1 MARTAEGEA
10 TSEDSRG
17 DDRTI
22 RVLVVDDHRAVAESI
37 AMAIDLQPDLR
48 CVGIAAT
55 SAEARAMLLIK
66 SPDVVLTD
74 VRLPDGDGVDG
85 ARRLLELR
93 PDLRVIVLTAHTDLD
108 VIARAASA
116 GVCGFLPKESGIGI
130 VLDAIRRAGEGAMA
144 IDSAVLGAVLHRVQ
158 NEPPQPAETLGGDLT
173 EREREVL
180 GLLGQGLDPQAIAR
194 QLGISLHTCRGHV
207 KSILAKLDAHSQL
220 QAVVKASRLG
230 LARGFAD
237 DRG

>member
-1 MARTAEGEA
+1 MAQTPGGEA
-10 TSEDSRG
+10 PSEDSRG
-17 DDRTI
+17 DDRAT

-116 GVCGFLPKESGIGI
+116 GVCGFLPKESGIGT

-144 IDSAVLGAVLHRVQ
+144 VDATVLGAVLHRVQ
-158 NEPPQPAETLGGDLT
+158 GEARQPAEQLGADLT

-180 GLLGQGLDPQAIAR
+180 GLLGQGRDPQAIAR
-194 QLGISLHTCRGHV
+194 ELGISLHTCRGHV

-230 LARGFAD
+230 LARGFGN